1 MDENI
6 ASIKLIKN
14 DSKKAP
20 MENAVFGIFT
30 TDQAYK
36 NNESYSFK
44 GDTYYLLKNVNTDK
58 NGEATVENLNPD
70 SKTKYIIIERVTK
83 NGKVLLADPI
93 EVGTL
98 PVILDT
104 APDGGYKGTVVESN
118 GKYHYFDITYTVT
131 NDSIF
136 ELPSTGAT
144 TPYWYLAG
152 LLIILAGIFVMFKK
166 QKGEQNAKK

>member
-1 MDENI
+1 M
-6 ASIKLIKN
+6 IKN

-20 MENAVFGIFT
+20 VENAKFGVFT
-30 TDQAYK
+30 TDTSYK
-36 NNESYSFK
+36 NNESYSYK
-44 GDTYYLLKNVNTDK
+44 GDTYYLLKDVNTDK
-58 NGEATVENLNPD
+58 NGEAIIDGLNPD
-70 SKTKYIIIERVTK
+70 GKTKYIIIERVTK
-83 NGKVLLADPI
+83 AGKVLLADPI

-104 APDGGYKGTVVESN
+104 KPDGGYKGTVVESN

-144 TPYWYLAG
+144 TPYWYLTG
-152 LLIILAGIFVMFKK
+152 LVIILAGALIMFRK
-166 QKGEQNAKK
+166 KGEEHAKK